1 MKNTALILLI
11 FFSIQLHSQTLDDYL
26 KTAIENNSDIKVK
39 TAEFELAK
47 EQVNE
52 VGNLQNTNFSLGIF
66 ALTPET
72 RVGSQIFKIGASQK
86 LPWFGEFESQ
96 KNLQE
101 SKAEVYKYNSI
112 LSERDLRFQVKAAYY
127 DLYEKGAITNI
138 LKENKEVLIVY
149 ENLALA
155 ALENNKATM
164 SDVLRIRVE
173 KNELHAKIF
182 QNINDIDL
190 LSKNFNRL
198 LQRDTNTQLNI
209 ADSLN
214 VLDILIADKQ
224 IDQHP
229 LLDKINAK
237 NQVYKSKL
245 KVIDKAQAPKIGV
258 GIDYISVSERN
269 NFNDSEN
276 GKDIL
281 MPKISL
287 GIPLFNGKK
296 FSSQRKQVAI
306 QEAIIVDDLIDK
318 KNQLEMALQ
327 NAQLML
333 NNSILDVVAAQKNKE
348 EIQQAINVDLKAY
361 ETGKLDY
368 DKILRFQIQKI
379 KYQLMEIKAI
389 KNAYIAKSKIDY
401 LTE

>member
-1 MKNTALILLI
+1 MKNSLLILLVLL
-11 FFSIQLHSQTLDDYL
+11 SIKVSSQTLDDYL
-26 KTAIENNSDIKVK
+26 KIATENSSDIKVK

-72 RVGSQIFKIGASQK
+72 RVGAQLFKVGASQK
-86 LPWFGEFESQ
+86 LPWFGEFEAQ

-101 SKAEVYKYNSI
+101 SKAEVFKYNSI
-112 LSERDLRFQVKAAYY
+112 LSERDLRFKVKAAYY

-138 LKENKEVLIVY
+138 LKENKKVLIVY

-173 KNELHAKIF
+173 KNELHANIF
-182 QNINDIDL
+182 QNINDIEI
-190 LSKNFNRL
+190 LSQNFNRL
-198 LQRDTNTQLNI
+198 LQQETNTFLNVV
-209 ADSLN
+209 DSLN
-214 VLDILIADKQ
+214 VLDILISDTQ
-224 IDQHP
+224 IDKHP
-229 LLDKINAK
+229 LLEKINAK
-237 NQVYKSKL
+237 NNVYKSKL
-245 KVIDKAQAPKIGV
+245 GVIDKAQAPKIGI
-258 GIDYISVSERN
+258 GIDYIAVNQRD
-269 NFNDSEN
+269 NFNDPDN

-306 QEAIIVDDLIDK
+306 QETMVNDNLINQK
-318 KNQLEMALQ
+318 YQLEIALQ
-327 NAQLML
+327 SAQLML
-333 NNSILDVVAAQKNKE
+333 NNSILDVVAAQKNKA
-348 EIQQAINVDLKAY
+348 EIQKAINVDLKAY

-389 KNAYIAKSKIDY
+389 KNAYIAKSKVDY